1 MSVCAAPTCSHQ
13 SFDGSS
19 YYVDVDVE
27 IVAELV
33 LWPKRLW
40 TKHPVPFL
48 RIRIPSP
55 LIKDLKLDFTLTTL
69 QPSKL
74 IFSFSSNAFPSAIL
88 SGKQTAKTAPRGSL
102 VSFSLLKTNEKTGYG
117 FEPVLCNKW
126 IVWQTVSK
134 LKPVWMHQ
142 IRPKLCQLLI
152 QTIGFHGNI
161 PPNIEM
167 EEITESFLGPRV
179 LTFTSN

>member
-27 IVAELV
+27 IMAELV

-126 IVWQTVSK
+126 IV
-134 LKPVWMHQ
+134 
-142 IRPKLCQLLI
+142 
-152 QTIGFHGNI
+152 
-161 PPNIEM
+161 
-167 EEITESFLGPRV
+167 
-179 LTFTSN
+179 